1 MVICVVTVGTKLEK
15 ESEFMDMNMIIWAET
30 MMQNEYGR
38 VLFWLAFILFLMAV
52 DVITG
57 FIQAYTNSDL
67 KSGKMSTGLL
77 KKFALLMVLVAIIPL
92 TILLPDIISV
102 SVIIGVYL
110 LETLNEMVSIVENL
124 NKLGVATD
132 IFEPIIKR
140 LNDKNTSKKD

>member
-1 MVICVVTVGTKLEK
+1 
-15 ESEFMDMNMIIWAET
+15 MDMNMIIWAET

-38 VLFWLAFILFLMAV
+38 VLIWLGFILFLMAV

-57 FIQAYTNSDL
+57 FIQAYVNRKL

-77 KKFALLMVLVAIIPL
+77 KKFALLIVLVAIVPL

-110 LETLNEMVSIVENL
+110 LETLNEMVSIIENL

-140 LNDKNTSKKD
+140 LNNKNMNEKD

>member
-1 MVICVVTVGTKLEK
+1 
-15 ESEFMDMNMIIWAET
+15 MIIWAET

-38 VLFWLAFILFLMAV
+38 VLIWLGFILFLMAV

-57 FIQAYTNSDL
+57 FIQAYVNRKL

-77 KKFALLMVLVAIIPL
+77 KKFALLIVLVAIVPL

-110 LETLNEMVSIVENL
+110 LETLNEMVSIIENL

-140 LNDKNTSKKD
+140 LNNKNMNEKD